1 MVIQPQFD
9 LTDHFSEGL
18 AAVMVNRKW
27 GYIDNSGM
35 MVIPANDF
43 SNANPFHN
51 GLARVVT
58 NHETYGYINKTG
70 RFVWESKREGTN

>member
-1 MVIQPQFD
+1 
-9 LTDHFSEGL
+9 
-18 AAVMVNRKW
+18 MVNRKW